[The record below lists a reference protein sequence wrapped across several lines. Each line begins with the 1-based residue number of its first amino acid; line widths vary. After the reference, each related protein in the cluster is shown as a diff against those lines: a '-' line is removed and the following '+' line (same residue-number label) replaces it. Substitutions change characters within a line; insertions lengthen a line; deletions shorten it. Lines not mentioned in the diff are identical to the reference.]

1 MMTNKYAFTNM
12 FLKYLIPVVYAAVY
26 YFLQVEPNDR
36 SYWQVLILLGG
47 FYLGNLL
54 LWADSKFLYN
64 YYNELQ
70 TLPQQLITRSIVF
83 LIAYVILSIYMI
95 TSSGNLIGVG
105 MILGIGVTLSI
116 ELWENK
122 SQQELFH
129 KKFLYQV
136 KRIFTPIEINRLVM
150 GFAIFVGVV
159 GVYFLFSR
167 F

>member
-1 MMTNKYAFTNM
+1 MINKYAFTNL
-12 FLKYLIPVVYAAVY
+12 FLKYLIPVLYAALY

-36 SYWQVLILLGG
+36 SYWQVIILLAG

-64 YYNELQ
+64 YYNELR

-83 LIAYVILSIYMI
+83 LIAFAVLSIFMI
-95 TSSGNLIGVG
+95 TSSGNLIGIG
-105 MILGIGVTLSI
+105 MILGIGVTLAI
-116 ELWENK
+116 ELWEHK
-122 SQQELFH
+122 MQPELFH
-129 KKFLYQV
+129 KKFLFQV
-136 KRIFTPIEINRLVM
+136 KRTFAPIEINRLII
-150 GFAIFVGVV
+150 GFSVFVSVV